1 MQTVLLQEK
10 DLMPQVMQ
18 KVAAI
23 FLMYEAHRPEP
34 LTSNPLAPFLAEL
47 VQVQGWNRGHMPWV
61 DIRVC
66 NIN

>member
-1 MQTVLLQEK
+1 
-10 DLMPQVMQ
+10 MPQVMQ

-47 VQVQGWNRGHMPWV
+47 VQVQGVEEGTPGVVGSWNV
-61 DIRVC
+61 KTV
-66 NIN
+66 